1 MRAHLRAARERAQD
15 PAAVLVDVG
24 ARQQP
29 LQPLHNPRLRRRR
42 GRCSCCALFLGLVAA
57 GQCAVLT
64 VYLWSLRPVT
74 AGSDGVASSADVP
87 APPHSPPPPSPPA
100 AAASDGAAPALR
112 VPMIL
117 HQSWRDDGFPKDMF
131 NFRWQEQILALNP
144 GWQLMRW
151 TDASQRELI
160 ATSYPWFLAAYD
172 AYPSYIQRCDAARYF
187 AAHKYGG
194 VYADLDVECSKP
206 FAPAIGD
213 ARAVFSFKQGTN
225 MSRGL
230 VNAIFASEAGHPL
243 WEIVF
248 ELLRNRS
255 AAGAAAASHVDVIQS
270 TGPALLRAA
279 VLQLDETG
287 RLGPLGVKLLDSSV
301 WHPTMPEQKH
311 GRDTSEATK
320 AMIDASSCVHHFVS
334 SWMTHDKQ
342 AHTSTLEE
350 RKVAGTPVVPKAQS
364 FRTTN
369 EWRSFE
375 LEKSAAK
382 GRGGHNGRG
391 RGRAAARAPTAADYA
406 AAAAAPRRDPS
417 AAAAAPRYDTSAF
430 AADKSRKAKE
440 ARGGDAGRMIF
451 GDAEGA
457 DEDV

>member
-29 LQPLHNPRLRRRR
+29 LQLLLSAAAASARSLLVLR
-42 GRCSCCALFLGLVAA
+42 ALPGLAA
-57 GQCAVLT
+57 ASAAVLT
-64 VYLWSLRPVT
+64 VISEP
-74 AGSDGVASSADVP
+74 ASSDSRQRRRRQCRLRRAGAAALAAAAV
-87 APPHSPPPPSPPA
+87 APA
-100 AAASDGAAPALR
+100 AAVGRRGAGAAL
-112 VPMIL
+112 PMIL

-311 GRDTSEATK
+311 GRDTSEATQK
-320 AMIDASSCVHHFVS
+320 MIDASSCVHHFVS

-382 GRGGHNGRG
+382 GRGATAAAAAD
-391 RGRAAARAPTAADYA
+391 AAARAPTAADYA

-417 AAAAAPRYDTSAF
+417 AAAAAPRHGHVGL
-430 AADKSRKAKE
+430 RRRQE
-440 ARGGDAGRMIF
+440 PQGEGGEGRRRGG
-451 GDAEGA
+451 
-457 DEDV
+457 

>member
-1 MRAHLRAARERAQD
+1 MAPR
-15 PAAVLVDVG
+15 PADTYAG
-24 ARQQP
+24 YHP
-29 LQPLHNPRLRRRR
+29 LKRTYR
-42 GRCSCCALFLGLVAA
+42 
-57 GQCAVLT
+57 
-64 VYLWSLRPVT
+64 
-74 AGSDGVASSADVP
+74 
-87 APPHSPPPPSPPA
+87 
-100 AAASDGAAPALR
+100 LR
-112 VPMIL
+112 VPASRIL
-117 HQSWRDDGFPKDMF
+117 YVPEARGGLPPGPHVLYAPGMRFPPRTRTCRAPWHGR
-131 NFRWQEQILALNP
+131 FRHGTVRCLTPIYRA
-144 GWQLMRW
+144 
-151 TDASQRELI
+151 
-160 ATSYPWFLAAYD
+160 PWHRRFLATYD

-406 AAAAAPRRDPS
+406 AAAAAPRRDAS